1 MIKLESKKGKSIEIE
16 VKNILRQIFNQVT
29 EIGYIEEIRTDVD
42 ALIEEMFEKEKFEIV
57 VEVKTIFS
65 DIDMLNVKIEHGDVQ
80 LADISEYLNKLGHNI
95 KVRVLALKIP
105 PFYQFKIHLEKIIRK
120 TKFLGTDIIWVLDS
134 ELPNFGKII
143 GRFYL
148 INENDFAKKFISQIT
163 SHIGKRPVFVFNEH
177 KSKFDRIKVI

>member
-16 VKNILRQIFNQVT
+16 VKNILKQIFNQVT

-65 DIDMLNVKIEHGDVQ
+65 DIYILNEKIAHGDVQ

-95 KVRVLALKIP
+95 NVFVLELKIP
-105 PFYQFKIHLEKIIRK
+105 LFFNFK
-120 TKFLGTDIIWVLDS
+120 
-134 ELPNFGKII
+134 
-143 GRFYL
+143 L
-148 INENDFAKKFISQIT
+148 IF
-163 SHIGKRPVFVFNEH
+163 
-177 KSKFDRIKVI
+177 